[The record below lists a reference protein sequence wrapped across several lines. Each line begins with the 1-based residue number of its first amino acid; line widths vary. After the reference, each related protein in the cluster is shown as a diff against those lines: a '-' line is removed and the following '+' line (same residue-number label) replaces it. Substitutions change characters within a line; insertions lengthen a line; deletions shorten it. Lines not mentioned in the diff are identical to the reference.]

1 MKEKAAKSKLS
12 IVPEERDLPMASPRK
27 TAMAADSVMQVL
39 ARCARAS
46 PLGLPTRKA
55 VHKARK

>member
-1 MKEKAAKSKLS
+1 MKEKAAKSTLR
-12 IVPEERDLPMASPRK
+12 IVLEERDLPMASPRK

-39 ARCARAS
+39 ARCKGGS

-55 VHKARK
+55 VHKAHK